1 MTWAVDKIRAK
12 GNDTYIRWLPLS
24 QFSTELNYC
33 SQFFYRANTITK
45 NPHGDANY
53 KVRIHTCRIMSI
65 YCMQRCEKITL
76 SSKREAY
83 LVVGQSP
90 TPADTRAV
98 TRRVRH
104 DAFSDSYVFSL
115 RLRSSSKQ
123 CDYTRSTSPPLA
135 VF

>member
-1 MTWAVDKIRAK
+1 
-12 GNDTYIRWLPLS
+12 
-24 QFSTELNYC
+24 
-33 SQFFYRANTITK
+33 
-45 NPHGDANY
+45 
-53 KVRIHTCRIMSI
+53 MSHHV
-65 YCMQRCEKITL
+65 YLLHAAMRKITL

-83 LVVGQSP
+83 LVAGQSP
-90 TPADTRAV
+90 TPGDTRAV

-123 CDYTRSTSPPLA
+123 GDYTRSTSPPLA